1 MLQLQHQDYQWAPYL
16 FALRDLRNS
25 RLVIRFRCN
34 CHGPHVGTGQFK
46 PVEQTVDREQR
57 FCPVCTC
64 ASGTAEDEH
73 HFVFDCS
80 AYCSIRDRFTAIFW
94 GPAHVLSSF
103 FSWQWPCGHAK
114 FWHEYF
120 AHRNLLCPHTL
131 CIMLAM
137 IQTRRL
143 NRDYMTW
150 RTTRPISF
158 DQEQLLVH
166 DGVLISNKQSKQ
178 VVCFWSESVVE
189 DEIDGWDRS

>member
-1 MLQLQHQDYQWAPYL
+1 MPKPYWQAFYLADHKVGRYWQMLQLQHQDYQLAPYL
-16 FALRDLRNS
+16 FALKDLRNS

-34 CHGPHVGTGQFK
+34 CIGPHVGTGQFK

-80 AYCSIRDRFTAIFW
+80 AYCSMRDRFTAIFW
-94 GPAHVLSSF
+94 GPAPTLSSF

-114 FWHEYF
+114 FLHECF
-120 AHRNLLCPHTL
+120 AHSNWLCPHTL

-150 RTTRPISF
+150 NTHVAKDPQGQS
-158 DQEQLLVH
+158 L
-166 DGVLISNKQSKQ
+166 SNLKSN
-178 VVCFWSESVVE
+178 F
-189 DEIDGWDRS
+189 